1 MPLHH
6 VNLADDWRGDAKR
19 PREEWCP
26 TCLWDRIWEN
36 LLVRSE
42 VMIKRFGTIS
52 TISMLSASASKGN
65 LCCAV
70 LESFLLKVG
79 GGKCDYVTVE
89 WSRPRDTLVAFEFE
103 QHNAEPNV
111 GAEGDC
117 RRWKLLTVGHTPSPP
132 GMFECRPG
140 ELPSLDTGSAK
151 SVTWA
156 KDRIDECRNDHPH
169 CYPRTMSSATGS
181 YLPSR
186 LLYIPPN
193 PIEGIVLRLK
203 ENVPLDARYVALSH
217 CWGKQDKWPGCLTT
231 NENYESQLKH
241 IPWDILPQTFRD
253 TAVFARKLGLE
264 YAWID
269 SMCIIQQDE
278 KDWQRESTQM
288 YSVYSNAYVT
298 FAALHAH
305 DSHQGLFSRRPP
317 ASLVPLLT
325 LGFRGKQYDVQAYC
339 VPDER
344 ASIEMQV
351 DHRSAVNRY
360 HPLLSRAW
368 AFQERLVSPRILCFG
383 FEELIWACQTGRS
396 CEEDAYLPPSRN
408 EVDAFSIEKC
418 GTFMHKFST
427 VTDNPGEMATQWL
440 RIVQSYNDME
450 LSEATDRLPAI
461 AAIAQNFAQCDPD
474 DEYICGL
481 WRNSIHQGLKLGFD
495 MNEDLT
501 GPHIDHGPSATAQSR
516 YIAPSWSWASVRGR
530 LYGEYWAAPVPCAEI
545 VDVNVGYIDNDQFG
559 RPRASHRGRPSPLWG
574 TLLTATGIWTLNRT
588 GP

>member
-1 MPLHH
+1 
-6 VNLADDWRGDAKR
+6 
-19 PREEWCP
+19 
-26 TCLWDRIWEN
+26 
-36 LLVRSE
+36 
-42 VMIKRFGTIS
+42 
-52 TISMLSASASKGN
+52 
-65 LCCAV
+65 
-70 LESFLLKVG
+70 
-79 GGKCDYVTVE
+79 
-89 WSRPRDTLVAFEFE
+89 
-103 QHNAEPNV
+103 
-111 GAEGDC
+111 
-117 RRWKLLTVGHTPSPP
+117 
-132 GMFECRPG
+132 
-140 ELPSLDTGSAK
+140 
-151 SVTWA
+151 
-156 KDRIDECRNDHPH
+156 
-169 CYPRTMSSATGS
+169 MSSATGS

-545 VDVNVGYIDNDQFG
+545 VDVDMGYIDNDQFG
-559 RPRASHRGRPSPLWG
+559 RVAPGSSVTLNGHALDCDWELDFEPDG
-574 TLLTATGIWTLNRT
+574 TLKSRQGLSIPCAEDSLSCSFLREYATYSGLEQQGVIKVCLFLVGTGENGACEALILRGIGEDGHYFRLGVLNGSSGDAAFVARLTRALKEAPVRECVIE
-588 GP
+588 